1 MSNDIHNF
9 EQRYYTWLEK
19 LDNGDVPEKS
29 GGLIKDFIRYK
40 KGSGKKYSTLANTVG
55 IALQV
60 VGRTGKNVDEL
71 TERDFYDLTE
81 QLEREH
87 KDDYNY
93 RKFIKSFF
101 RWLTDDNVPKWVK
114 NIKLVKKDTPVQPC
128 DILTRDE
135 IDKLLGA
142 CTTIMDKALLAVA
155 LDSAMRIGAI
165 GTLRVK
171 NVEFLKSGALLYA
184 STTSE
189 TLKSTAPQPF
199 PITWSTGYLSAWL
212 DLHPD
217 KTNPNRPLWVITS
230 GHSKGKAYSYR
241 ALSKRLKHIGLR
253 SGVKK
258 RIHFH
263 LFKHQKITEMILK
276 GFSDRQINYQGGWAP
291 DSKRMYKVYGNYFD
305 KDMADSIMAH
315 YGISKEDA
323 KQVTLTQCPRCHAV
337 LRPEARVCHQC
348 ALVLDA
354 SLDKE
359 RQAIEDDVA
368 EKALLKLMENPKG
381 MAMFKEMENK

>member
-1 MSNDIHNF
+1 MSDDIHNF
-9 EQRYYTWLEK
+9 EQRYYTWLKK
-19 LDNGDVPEKS
+19 LENGDVPEKS
-29 GGLIKDFIRYK
+29 RELIKDFIRYK
-40 KGSGKKYSTLANTVG
+40 KNSGKKYSTLANTVG
-55 IALQV
+55 IAIQV
-60 VGRTGKNVDEL
+60 VRRTGKNVDEL
-71 TERDFYDLTE
+71 TERDLFDLTDH
-81 QLEREH
+81 LEMEH

-101 RWLTDDNVPKWVK
+101 RWFTDDNVPRWVK
-114 NIKLVKKDTPVQPC
+114 NIKLIKKDTPVQPS
-128 DILTRDE
+128 DILTRGE
-135 IDKLLGA
+135 MDKLLGA
-142 CTTIMDKALLAVA
+142 CTTVMDKALLAVA

-165 GTLRVK
+165 GTIRIK

-189 TLKSTAPQPF
+189 NLKTTAPQPF
-199 PITWSTGYLSAWL
+199 PITWSTGYLGAWI

-217 KTNPNRPLWVITS
+217 KTNPDAPLWAITR
-230 GHSKGKAYSYR
+230 GPGRGKGYSYK
-241 ALSKRLKHIGLR
+241 ALSKRLRNIWIR

-291 DSKRMYKVYGNYFD
+291 DSKRMFKVYGNFFD
-305 KDMADSIMAH
+305 KDMAASILGQ
-315 YGISKEDA
+315 YGLSKEDA
-323 KQVTLTQCPRCHAV
+323 KQVTLSQCPRCHAILV
-337 LRPEARVCHQC
+337 PEARMCHQC

-359 RQAIEDDVA
+359 RQAIEEDVA
-368 EKALLKLMENPKG
+368 KKAILKMMENPEVR
-381 MAMFKEMENK
+381 AMFKEMVNK